1 MQEKKAKVFDED
13 GNEVEEAPA
22 DDGEA
27 EENKKPKWNPAEF
40 KWTVTNRRSKN
51 LP

>member
-1 MQEKKAKVFDED
+1 VQEKKAKVLDED

-22 DDGEA
+22 DDGEG